1 MRYGFVGKWCIPPKW
16 IQMAIFMGTMMITD
30 NCRLLIWAVAARVVP
45 NDPTAKGLQF
55 CAKCVGKV
63 ALVPSHDV

>member
-1 MRYGFVGKWCIPPKW
+1 
-16 IQMAIFMGTMMITD
+16 MAIFMGTMMITD